1 MTEPTTAPQGDT
13 AGQTPAPTPDA
24 VHTGLRQV
32 GDAVNVAIEAVNAG
46 SLIDLAGLE
55 ERVASLCQ
63 DIKTLSTADGRA
75 LEATLLD
82 LVGRLDRLSET
93 LTRRRD
99 DLLERPSAT
108 APQDATA
115 AYRKPQP

>member
-1 MTEPTTAPQGDT
+1 MSEPTQAPQGDT
-13 AGQTPAPTPDA
+13 AGQAAAPTPDA
-24 VHTGLRQV
+24 VHAGLRQV
-32 GDAVNVAIEAVNAG
+32 GEAVDIAIEAVNAG

-55 ERVASLCQ
+55 ERVASLCE
-63 DIKTLSTADGRA
+63 DIKTLSAADGRT

-93 LTRRRD
+93 LARRRD
-99 DLLERPSAT
+99 DLLQRPAAT

>member
-1 MTEPTTAPQGDT
+1 MSEPTIAPRGDPAGRAPVPTA
-13 AGQTPAPTPDA
+13 DA
-24 VHTGLRQV
+24 VHAGLRQV
-32 GDAVNVAIEAVNAG
+32 GDAVDVAIEAVNAG

-63 DIKTLSTADGRA
+63 DIKALSATDGRT

-93 LTRRRD
+93 LSRRRD
-99 DLLERPSAT
+99 DLLQRPAAT